1 MILADFGADVI
12 TVETPRFVSELP
24 SLITDD
30 TGARYLGQNRNKKSI
45 ALNLKK
51 EEGRKIFYRLSEKA
65 DVILETFRPGV
76 VKRLGVDYETVRK
89 FNPMVVY
96 CSISGYGQDGPYAL
110 RPGHDLN
117 YVGLAGVLNMIGQK
131 EGPPMYLPVQMAD
144 LAGGTSQATI
154 AILAALIARDTTRK
168 GQYIDVSMT
177 DGVVFYQWTLAM
189 MYLIDEYLQ
198 GQRWQ
203 VFHCGFP

>member
-1 MILADFGADVI
+1 MILADFGAEVI

-24 SLITDD
+24 SLVSDD

-51 EEGRKIFYRLSEKA
+51 KEGRDIFYRLAERS

-89 FNPMVVY
+89 LNPRVVY
-96 CSISGYGQDGPYAL
+96 CSITGYGQDGPYAQ

-117 YVGLAGVLNMIGQK
+117 YVGLAGVVHMIGRK
-131 EGPPMYLPVQMAD
+131 DGPPMYPPFQIAD
-144 LAGGTSQATI
+144 LAGGSSQGTI
-154 AILAALIARDTTRK
+154 AILAAAETIAASHLAEAI
-168 GQYIDVSMT
+168 QYRPRAQM
-177 DGVVFYQWTLAM
+177 
-189 MYLIDEYLQ
+189 
-198 GQRWQ
+198 
-203 VFHCGFP
+203 